1 MTMRSIQLLQITRIT
16 CVSFDFDIEPE
27 FENKVNANIYIHK
40 GDKMK
45 AVVTVIGKD
54 EVGILAS
61 VSASCAEK
69 NANVIE
75 VTQSILD
82 GYFCMIM
89 LIDIS
94 KMTCQIDELQ
104 KALSAA
110 TPDMVVHVMHED
122 IFNSLHRI

>member
-1 MTMRSIQLLQITRIT
+1 MT
-16 CVSFDFDIEPE
+16 FDLNLD
-27 FENKVNANIYIHK
+27 FEIDFGLELEYKVNSNIYINTE

-54 EVGILAS
+54 EVGILAR

-69 NANVIE
+69 NANVLE

-94 KMTCQIDELQ
+94 KMTCQIDEMQ
-104 KALSAA
+104 KALSEA
-110 TPDMVVHVMHED
+110 TPGMVVHVMHED
-122 IFNSLHRI
+122 IFNSMHRI